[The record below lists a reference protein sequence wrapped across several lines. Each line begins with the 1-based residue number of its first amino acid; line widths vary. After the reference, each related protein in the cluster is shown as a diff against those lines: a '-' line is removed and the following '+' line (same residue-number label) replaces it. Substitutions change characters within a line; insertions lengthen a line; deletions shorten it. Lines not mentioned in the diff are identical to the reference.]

1 MKRILSLAFA
11 IVLLATLPMQGQ
23 GQRYQVAGV
32 AFYNLENLFDTIP
45 NNPLGRDA
53 EYTPNGARK
62 WTGKRYWNKIH
73 NLAYAISNMKTDLT
87 PMGPAIIG
95 VSEVENI
102 TVMQDLA
109 RDEQLKAWNLQVLH
123 HDSPDRRGIDVGFL
137 FNPRLFRPLNVTH
150 HTLVVESNPNFR
162 TRDQSCVS
170 GLLLGE
176 PVSVIVNHWPSR
188 LGGQKQSSYLR
199 EAAAALSKH
208 IADSVLAINPKQKII
223 IMGDL
228 NDDPMDPSCAEV
240 LGAKR
245 NVKDVE
251 EGGWYNPWWDVL
263 ASGVGTLAYRG
274 QWNLFDQIV
283 ITPNLLNKDAKKKD
297 YSSLKYWK
305 SHIFRRDYLI
315 QQEGQY
321 KGAPLRTTAGG
332 RWLNGYSDHLPVVM
346 YLVKEKK

>member
-1 MKRILSLAFA
+1 
-11 IVLLATLPMQGQ
+11 
-23 GQRYQVAGV
+23 
-32 AFYNLENLFDTIP
+32 
-45 NNPLGRDA
+45 
-53 EYTPNGARK
+53 
-62 WTGKRYWNKIH
+62 
-73 NLAYAISNMKTDLT
+73 
-87 PMGPAIIG
+87 MGPAIIG

-251 EGGWYNPWWDVL
+251 EARLVQPL
-263 ASGVGTLAYRG
+263 VGCSC
-274 QWNLFDQIV
+274 Q
-283 ITPNLLNKDAKKKD
+283 
-297 YSSLKYWK
+297 
-305 SHIFRRDYLI
+305 RRRHPRLPRTV
-315 QQEGQY
+315 E
-321 KGAPLRTTAGG
+321 PLRPDNHQLQPCRQGPVDAQILQVQGSQRHSRHPHRGSATAPAIRSARLPAAFISTATATTSPH
-332 RWLNGYSDHLPVVM
+332 RYS
-346 YLVKEKK
+346 

>member
-1 MKRILSLAFA
+1 MYICKRKTKNDMKRILSLAFA

-23 GQRYQVAGV
+23 GKRYQVAGV

-45 NNPLGRDA
+45 NNLLGRDA

-123 HDSPDRRGIDVGFL
+123 HDSPDRRGVDVGFL

-150 HTLVVESNPNFR
+150 HTLIIDSKPNFR

-208 IADSVLAINPKQKII
+208 IADSVLAINPKPHRLSAPHVCQRRLSQRLQRPLPHTDIPDPGTQITEIKQTKINQLI
-223 IMGDL
+223 YETKTVYHAA
-228 NDDPMDPSCAEV
+228 PA
-240 LGAKR
+240 
-245 NVKDVE
+245 
-251 EGGWYNPWWDVL
+251 
-263 ASGVGTLAYRG
+263 
-274 QWNLFDQIV
+274 
-283 ITPNLLNKDAKKKD
+283 
-297 YSSLKYWK
+297 
-305 SHIFRRDYLI
+305 RRD
-315 QQEGQY
+315 
-321 KGAPLRTTAGG
+321 ARVRTEHRRERSGG
-332 RWLNGYSDHLPVVM
+332 
-346 YLVKEKK
+346 